1 MNVSDAF
8 VFDEAVV
15 VVGKRAFGVDTR
27 DGLAQT
33 PQLVATISKRD
44 LRQQQNAEDD
54 ENY

>member
-1 MNVSDAF
+1 MDMSDAF
-8 VFDEAVV
+8 VFDEPVV
-15 VVGKRAFGVDTR
+15 VAGRRAFGVKAR

-33 PQLVATISKRD
+33 AQLVATISKRD

>member
-8 VFDEAVV
+8 VFDEAIVAICR
-15 VVGKRAFGVDTR
+15 RAFGVNAR

-33 PQLVATISKRD
+33 AQLVATISERD